1 MAEKFPYL
9 ARQINGPIAMNF
21 GKGIDS
27 VYEND
32 AEFIDFLSRFSID
45 TLEGKWLDALGML
58 LGLPRPWIEISMI
71 QEALFFDNI
80 PNIVP
85 NPMSHSFSTDRNV
98 IIGDLVITPDMGG
111 KFDDTKKSVS
121 VEPISD
127 IVYRE
132 YLKCACMA
140 KKRHSINGIADIV
153 ELFCGSKQYAISFI
167 SGIDWMNDILVELP
181 IRFMDYKDT
190 LQYAFDKMFTTAPKV
205 LVRINP
211 SFDNKYITPDVSR
224 IVYNIVGNDNFS
236 ITNLLKLDTLIIN
249 VSLGQINAS
258 YINEVKK
265 ALYKEYATYN
275 DIVINVTILRI
286 TELLLFDNI
295 PSIVPNPDSNSF
307 STDRNVII
315 GDLVITPDMGGKF
328 DERSIE

>member
-9 ARQINGPIAMNF
+9 ARQINGPIAISF

-45 TLEGKWLDALGML
+45 SLEGKWLDALGML
-58 LGLPRPWIEISMI
+58 LGLPRPWIEVPMP
-71 QEALFFDNI
+71 QEALFFDTI

-85 NPMSHSFSTDRNV
+85 NPLSHAFSTDRNV
-98 IIGDLVITPDMGG
+98 IIGNLVITPSMGG
-111 KFDDTKKSVS
+111 KFDDTNKNIS

-127 IVYRE
+127 PVYRE
-132 YLKCACMA
+132 YLKCACMV
-140 KKRHSINGIADIV
+140 KKRHSINGIADVV
-153 ELFCGSKQYAISFI
+153 ELFCGSKQYAITFI
-167 SGIDWMNDILVELP
+167 SDEDWMNDILVELP
-181 IRFMDYKDT
+181 IRLLDYQDT
-190 LQYAFDKMFTTAPKV
+190 LQYSFDKMFTTAPKV

-211 SFDNKYITPDVSR
+211 FFDDRYINSDISR
-224 IVYNIVGNDNFS
+224 IIYNIVGNDKFS
-236 ITNLLKLDTLIIN
+236 ITNLSKLDKLFIN
-249 VSLGQINAS
+249 VSLGQINKS
-258 YINEVKK
+258 YINEVKE
-265 ALYKEYATYN
+265 ALNKEYATYN
-275 DIVINVTILRI
+275 DIVISVTILGI

-295 PSIVPNPDSNSF
+295 PSIVPAPDSNSF

-315 GDLVITPDMGGKF
+315 GDLVITPNRGGKF

>member
-9 ARQINGPIAMNF
+9 ARQINGPIAMSF

-45 TLEGKWLDALGML
+45 SLEGKWLDELGML
-58 LGLPRPWIEISMI
+58 LGLPRPWIEVPMI
-71 QEALFFDNI
+71 QEALLFDTIPNNI
-80 PNIVP
+80 PNP
-85 NPMSHSFSTDRNV
+85 LSHSFSTDRNV
-98 IIGDLVITPDMGG
+98 IIGGLVITPNMGG
-111 KFDDTKKSVS
+111 KFDDTNKSVS

-127 IVYRE
+127 IIYRN
-132 YLKCACMA
+132 YLKCACMV
-140 KKRHSINGIADIV
+140 KKRHSINGIADVV

-205 LVRINP
+205 SVIIDVN
-211 SFDNKYITPDVSR
+211 FDNRYINSDISR
-224 IVYNIVGNDNFS
+224 IVYNIVGNDKFS
-236 ITNLLKLDTLIIN
+236 ITNLSKLDKLFIN

-258 YINEVKK
+258 YINEVKE
-265 ALYKEYATYN
+265 ALDKEYATYN
-275 DIVINVTILRI
+275 DIVISVTILGI

-295 PSIVPNPDSNSF
+295 PSVVPNPDSNSF

-315 GDLVITPDMGGKF
+315 GEMVITPGMGGKF